1 MKKSYLMILAAVS
14 LFASCYESDTFKGAA
29 QEVQADQPLSF
40 TAYADKVTKAG
51 NSTALND
58 FYTAFGVYGWKTVN
72 GTVVSDPVFSNI
84 PNEYFTEDKGGSIV
98 YKTSGKPSTEWT
110 VPDNIGVGEGKKGYW
125 YYENVRYWDKM
136 ASQYQFFAIA
146 PFESTPTYTVSAGDA
161 NISIAT
167 YDISGENNLA
177 LVDDGNSNLIPQA
190 NLAYTGFKKDYMI
203 ADKLTPTPKGTVTTQ
218 DVQLVFHHILTKLN
232 VKVKK
237 SDLYKGSQVLK
248 VSELKIENLKKEA
261 NFEYTTNMTT
271 DGWKNKADIRT
282 IDINTPYA
290 LANGA
295 TETPAMTDYPDN
307 YWIETL
313 IFPQTTTCMAAGA
326 QPTPLELTGMYLYIQ
341 YMIGNETFN
350 AYYDLAYVFDP
361 TTAPVAATYYT
372 AAEAAAYNEAND
384 LSSGDEGF
392 AVENGVKTQAQ
403 PGKDFEFKQGSQY
416 NLIITVGPEPI
427 HFDARVIEWDTAD
440 QPTSLSAN

>member
-1 MKKSYLMILAAVS
+1 MKKSYLMILAAVA

-29 QEVQADQPLSF
+29 QEQKADQPLSF

-51 NSTALND
+51 NSTALQD
-58 FYTAFGVYGWKTVN
+58 FYTVFGVYGWKTVAKTDGSGQEN
-72 GTVVSDPVFSNI
+72 QSVFENV
-84 PNEYFTEDKGGSIV
+84 PNEYFATDAKGNVV
-98 YKTSGKPSTEWT
+98 YNGEGDKPSKEWGL
-110 VPDNIGVGEGKKGYW
+110 PEPFNGAW
-125 YYENVRYWDKM
+125 YYKDVRYWDKM